1 MTSTPMTWTMPKPV
15 LQAVAGLLALGA
27 LAAFA
32 MGIVNAP
39 EHGGRLPG
47 ERAPGQAGGPATVI
61 NATEATPLS
70 QERIEGPPPTTEKP
84 AANKTDDEEEDTSDQ
99 ATNTLPVPPIKPDA
113 GKAAGAT
120 NATQPQ
126 DRVGDLLQQQSPPP
140 EEPPH

>member
-1 MTSTPMTWTMPKPV
+1 MTWTMPRPV
-15 LQAVAGLLALGA
+15 LQAVAGVLALTA
-27 LAAFA
+27 LASFA

-47 ERAPGQAGGPATVI
+47 ERAPGQAAGPATAI

-70 QERIEGPPPTTEKP
+70 QERIEGPPPTAEKP
-84 AANKTDDEEEDTSDQ
+84 AANKTDDEDTETADQ
-99 ATNTLPVPPIKPDA
+99 ATNTLPVPPMKSADSTKP
-113 GKAAGAT
+113 GGAT
-120 NATQPQ
+120 NATAPP